1 MQPTPVIRHTLC
13 KDERLSRRKLIE
25 ALHQEGLSLKT
36 PAIILVYRFTEVPCD
51 FPAQAMFSVSKRIF
65 KRAHDRNRV
74 KRLLREAYRKQKH
87 IVYSSLKERG
97 QQATLHFIFTGK
109 QLPNYPYVF
118 GKMNDLIFRF
128 CHETSHAAKTGNTT
142 ETK

>member
-1 MQPTPVIRHTLC
+1 MQQTTALRHTLC

-25 ALHQEGLSLKT
+25 ELHSEGFSLKS
-36 PAIILVYRFTEVPCD
+36 PAIILVYRFTEVPCE

-74 KRLLREAYRKQKH
+74 KRLLREAYRKQKQ
-87 IVYSSLKERG
+87 IVYSSLREKG

-109 QLPNYPYVF
+109 QLPNQAYVF
-118 GKMNDLIFRF
+118 GKLTDLMSRF
-128 CHETSHAAKTGNTT
+128 SADAIAQLPDKGRT
-142 ETK
+142 EP

>member
-109 QLPNYPYVF
+109 QLPNQAYVF
-118 GKMNDLIFRF
+118 GKLNDLMSRFRA
-128 CHETSHAAKTGNTT
+128 EVIVQAPPKGST
-142 ETK
+142 ET

>member
-1 MQPTPVIRHTLC
+1 VQQTTALRHTLC

-25 ALHQEGLSLKT
+25 ELHSEGFSLKS
-36 PAIILVYRFTEVPCD
+36 PAIILVYRFTEVPCE

-74 KRLLREAYRKQKH
+74 KRLLREAYRKQKQ
-87 IVYSSLKERG
+87 IVYSSLREKG

-109 QLPNYPYVF
+109 QLPNQAYVF
-118 GKMNDLIFRF
+118 GKLTDLMSRF
-128 CHETSHAAKTGNTT
+128 SADAIAQLPDKGRT
-142 ETK
+142 EP

>member
-1 MQPTPVIRHTLC
+1 MQQTTALRHTLC

-25 ALHQEGLSLKT
+25 ALHSEGYSLKS
-36 PAIILVYRFTEVPCD
+36 PAIILVYRFTKVPCE

-74 KRLLREAYRKQKH
+74 KRLLREAYRKQKQ
-87 IVYSSLKERG
+87 IVYSSLREKG

-109 QLPNYPYVF
+109 QLPNQAYVF
-118 GKMNDLIFRF
+118 GKLTDLMSRF
-128 CHETSHAAKTGNTT
+128 SADAIAQLPDKGST
-142 ETK
+142 EP

>member
-1 MQPTPVIRHTLC
+1 
-13 KDERLSRRKLIE
+13 LIE

-36 PAIILVYRFTEVPCD
+36 PAIILVYRFNEVPCN

-87 IVYSSLKERG
+87 IVYTSLQEQE

-109 QLPNYPYVF
+109 QLPNQAYVF
-118 GKMNDLIFRF
+118 GKLTDLMSRF
-128 CHETSHAAKTGNTT
+128 SAQVIAQKPTEGRT
-142 ETK
+142 ET